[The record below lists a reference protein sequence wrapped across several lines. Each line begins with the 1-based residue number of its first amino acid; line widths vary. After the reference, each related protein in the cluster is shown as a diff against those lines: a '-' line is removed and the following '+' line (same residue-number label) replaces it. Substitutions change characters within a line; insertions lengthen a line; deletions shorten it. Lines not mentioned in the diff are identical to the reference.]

1 MANSRNTIYLGDE
14 LQDYLEKQ
22 IEAFGMGK
30 SAYISMV
37 LTMYRNQVNSLE
49 QLAKMDMYMQKIESL
64 LDKNKQTD

>member
-22 IEAFGMGK
+22 SEAFGMGK

-64 LDKNKQTD
+64 LDKNK